1 MDTTQLSMAIVH
13 CDPSQPHHVIFR
25 CQDRVVDLVK
35 PKAEELLPAIIT
47 CLAGQTLTGFRVINQ
62 SESFTMIRV
71 LATIMNALAYT
82 KDIQFS
88 LIPHYHKDAV

>member
-1 MDTTQLSMAIVH
+1 M
-13 CDPSQPHHVIFR
+13 
-25 CQDRVVDLVK
+25 DLVK
-35 PKAEELLPAIIT
+35 PKAEELLPAIIH
-47 CLAGQTLTGFRVINQ
+47 CLAGQAPTGFRVINR

-82 KDIQFS
+82 HHIPFS